1 MAKAKAKTKTKT
13 SVGMHG
19 TVESLTHV
27 VEQLEE
33 DIVFGRLRPR
43 ERLVEEELVD
53 RFGVKRHIIRQG
65 LLELERVGIVVRLR
79 GKGARVCE
87 FTPVEVEQL
96 YSVRELLEERA
107 ARLIPLP
114 ADRDLVKALTAI
126 HRAHSKAVDEGDLKT
141 IYRANIR
148 FHQVLFAACGNPYL
162 SEAINLFAMKTNV
175 IRFYVGRDPRMFA
188 GSREQHA
195 QMIEALK
202 SGDRDQLVE
211 LCTQHL
217 RPSPRAYIEAYRTLF
232 GGA

>member
-1 MAKAKAKTKTKT
+1 MAKAKV
-13 SVGMHG
+13 SGGMHG

-53 RFGVKRHIIRQG
+53 RFGVKRHIIRQA

-79 GKGARVCE
+79 GRGARVCE
-87 FTPVEVEQL
+87 FTPEEVEQL
-96 YSVRELLEERA
+96 YAVRELMEERA

-114 ADRDLVKALTAI
+114 ADKELVKDLTAI
-126 HRAHSKAVDEGDLKT
+126 HRAHGKAVDVGDLKT

-162 SEAINLFAMKTNV
+162 SEAINLYAMKANV

-188 GSREQHA
+188 GSREQHG

-202 SGDRDQLVE
+202 GGNRDQFVE
-211 LCTQHL
+211 LCIRHL
-217 RPSPRAYIEAYRTLF
+217 RPSPKAYIEAYRTLF
-232 GGA
+232 GEA

>member
-1 MAKAKAKTKTKT
+1 
-13 SVGMHG
+13 MHG

-65 LLELERVGIVVRLR
+65 LLELERIGIVVRLR

-87 FTPVEVEQL
+87 FTPEEVEQL
-96 YSVRELLEERA
+96 YAVRELLEEHA
-107 ARLIPLP
+107 ACLIPLP
-114 ADRDLVKALTAI
+114 ADKDLLKDLTAI
-126 HRAHSKAVDEGDLKT
+126 HKAHGKAVDEGDLKT

-162 SEAINLFAMKTNV
+162 SEAINLYAMKANV

-188 GSREQHA
+188 GSREQHG

-202 SGDRDQLVE
+202 ADDRERFVA
-211 LCTQHL
+211 LCVQHL
-217 RPSPRAYIEAYRTLF
+217 RPSPKAYIDAYRALF
-232 GGA
+232 GDK